1 MRRNEAGEIVNMIGF
16 TSDISDR
23 KRLEKELEKRNQE
36 LNLFSHTDRFSRPQ
50 SPVGAEFP
58 ILQVRLARIYH
69 KRSIQIFSRI

>member
-36 LNLFSHTDRFSRPQ
+36 LNLFSHTVSHDLKAP
-50 SPVGAEFP
+50 
-58 ILQVRLARIYH
+58 LARNFQSC
-69 KRSIQIFSRI
+69 RLD